1 MTGITTDGG
10 YAETMIAEARALALI
25 PDALNQ
31 RMRPPWYV
39 PA

>member
-10 YAETMIAEARALALI
+10 YAEVVITEARALALI
-25 PDALNQ
+25 PDGLKSE
-31 RMRPPWYV
+31 MLPLLCV